1 MKEKS
6 IFYLIGGP
14 IAAGKSTLMESKLYN
29 TTNDPV
35 NLFDHDREKL
45 MVQLYAPDEKK
56 MVKGL
61 TIGKAL
67 TNAIE
72 DSIDHAKDF
81 MLQVHFTTEQE
92 PQINSYFH
100 KYGNKFEMQAHFI
113 TVNNIA
119 ILKNRAEKREFL
131 GGHSSESKSIDKTYE
146 QSFKNFLKYI
156 PKLEKA
162 TVWDNSEEFGFSRM
176 QPQFVYVNGKLGYQ
190 NPDMTPFAHTLLLS
204 AEDFLANKSK

>member
-1 MKEKS
+1 MEDKS

-14 IAAGKSTLMESKLYN
+14 IAAGKSTLMESRLYN
-29 TTNDPV
+29 NTDDSI

-61 TIGKAL
+61 TVGKAL

-72 DSIDHAKDF
+72 DSINHAKDF

-92 PQINSYFH
+92 PQINHYFH
-100 KYGNKFEMQAHFI
+100 KYGNRFGMQAHFI
-113 TVNNIA
+113 TVNNID
-119 ILKNRAEKREFL
+119 ILKRRAEKRELL

-162 TVWDNSEEFGFSRM
+162 TVWDNSEEFGFSKM
-176 QPQFVYVNGKLGYQ
+176 QPQFVFVDGKLDYK
-190 NPDMTPFAHTLLLS
+190 NPDMTPFAYTLLLL
-204 AEDFLANKSK
+204 AEDFLAYNS